1 MFVAFWSIVLLVVIA
16 GLVWTRIRRR
26 RLIVAIEAS
35 SLVPDGK
42 ATAGRSRSSYE
53 IESRAHM
60 GAGQGMFGAGPNG

>member
-1 MFVAFWSIVLLVVIA
+1 MLIVFWSIVLVVVIA
-16 GLVWTRIRRR
+16 GLVWTRVRRR
-26 RLIVAIEAS
+26 RIIAAIEAS

-60 GAGQGMFGAGPNG
+60 GAGQAMFGAGPNG